1 MPTFTN
7 HTGAPLVFPTVQDP
21 VTGELLLLQPG
32 DTAELPDP
40 APPATVFDVEHHK
53 IDDVLEWVGAD
64 TARAGVALAAEELAP
79 KPRPTLIAQL
89 AELISPPTPEG

>member
-7 HTGAPLVFPTVQDP
+7 ESGAPLVFPTVQDP

-32 DTAELPDP
+32 ESAELPDP
-40 APPATVFDVEHHK
+40 EPPATVFDVEHHK
-53 IDDVLEWVGAD
+53 IDDVLGWVGAD
-64 TARAGVALAAEELAP
+64 TARAAVAIAAEEQAA

-89 AELISPPTPEG
+89 AELIAPPTPEG